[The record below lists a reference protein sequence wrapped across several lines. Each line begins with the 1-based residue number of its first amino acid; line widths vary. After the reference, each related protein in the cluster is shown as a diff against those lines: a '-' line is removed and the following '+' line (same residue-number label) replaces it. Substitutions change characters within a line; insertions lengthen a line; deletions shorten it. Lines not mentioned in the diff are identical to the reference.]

1 MVIFE
6 ICSRPL
12 KYMFLGFK
20 NRMSWPGSPADWHT
34 AQVADIKE
42 KMAKKAA
49 EVAAAQQAK

>member
-1 MVIFE
+1 MFQTSE
-6 ICSRPL
+6 IW
-12 KYMFLGFK
+12 FLCFK